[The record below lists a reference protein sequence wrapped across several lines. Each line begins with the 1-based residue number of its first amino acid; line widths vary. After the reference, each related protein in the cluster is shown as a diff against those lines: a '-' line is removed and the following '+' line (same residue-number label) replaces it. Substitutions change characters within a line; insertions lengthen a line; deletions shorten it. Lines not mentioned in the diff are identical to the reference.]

1 MRTLVCCHC
10 GRRVTANKKLKHHLQ
25 RYRGRKECQNS
36 RKPEY
41 ERARYKNNPLY
52 RSRKL
57 EKARERKKKMAEQG
71 NVQYFS
77 DYQRFYRATHP
88 QYVIKNREKQRERN
102 ARKRDKT
109 SNKTKIVNPDTLIS
123 QQPDNDTIYAM
134 IAVDYQKIVNP
145 DPLMLQLIDKM
156 SIANGKPLFVRRL

>member
-1 MRTLVCCHC
+1 
-10 GRRVTANKKLKHHLQ
+10 VTANKKLKHHLQ

-52 RSRKL
+52 RLRKL

-109 SNKTKIVNPDTLIS
+109 SNKTKIVNPD
-123 QQPDNDTIYAM
+123 
-134 IAVDYQKIVNP
+134 
-145 DPLMLQLIDKM
+145 PLMLQLIDKM

>member
-1 MRTLVCCHC
+1 
-10 GRRVTANKKLKHHLQ
+10 VTANKKLKHHLQ

-109 SNKTKIVNPDTLIS
+109 SNKTKIVNPD
-123 QQPDNDTIYAM
+123 
-134 IAVDYQKIVNP
+134 
-145 DPLMLQLIDKM
+145 PLMLQLIDKM

>member
-1 MRTLVCCHC
+1 
-10 GRRVTANKKLKHHLQ
+10 VTANKKLKHHLQ
-25 RYRGRKECQNS
+25 HYCGRKECQNS

-109 SNKTKIVNPDTLIS
+109 SNKTKIVNPD
-123 QQPDNDTIYAM
+123 
-134 IAVDYQKIVNP
+134 
-145 DPLMLQLIDKM
+145 PLMLQLIDKM